1 MWAERILFQDLFSV
15 FHEDTS
21 GLILPRSMVGLLTWN
36 TVRHQIGISWAARR
50 DQLFGNEAGGLTLTP
65 EKTNRIL
72 LYNAVQ

>member
-1 MWAERILFQDLFSV
+1 MRVERILFQDLFSV

-21 GLILPRSMVGLLTWN
+21 RLILPRSMVGLLTWN
-36 TVRHQIGISWAARR
+36 TIRHQIEISWAARR
-50 DQLFGNEAGGLTLTP
+50 DQLYRTEAEGWTLTP

>member
-1 MWAERILFQDLFSV
+1 MWVERIVFQDLFSV

-21 GLILPRSMVGLLTWN
+21 RLILPRPMVGLLTWN
-36 TVRHQIGISWAARR
+36 TIRRQIGICWAARR
-50 DQLFGNEAGGLTLTP
+50 EQLYRTEAGGLTLTP